1 MEKIIREYLGIR
13 HNLVGIKIL
22 MESVNPEPSKRPM
35 KRMRFCEL
43 VRESAKG
50 SSFEEYLE
58 DEACPEA
65 TIALG
70 FEEPTYVDVQPRISP
85 AQTKVIKIAPF
96 NESANPDVVLAILN
110 PRQAMQL
117 AALLEGVEA
126 KFSGSIACGEVVA
139 KPYMDKKP
147 NVTFLCGGARTF
159 ADFKDSEIIFGAP
172 PETFKHLAEKID
184 AFSKTCGALC
194 GCKTSD
200 IPPRIIQNFK
210 NLGFEKGIDYFF
222 GKVNE
227 HSVRIYL
234 NKDLQGRIKYITIHL
249 PMKKEVKVKSPFVLR
264 KRGEW
269 SDVSITLQ
277 TGEGI
282 DLNTGKGLKETI
294 EDIVARVE
302 G

>member
-1 MEKIIREYLGIR
+1 MDKIIREYLGLKY
-13 HNLVGIKIL
+13 NLVGIKIFS
-22 MESVNPEPSKRPM
+22 ESINSDPEKRPK

-43 VRESAKG
+43 VRESATG

-85 AQTKVIKIAPF
+85 AQTKLIKIAPLD
-96 NESANPDVVLAILN
+96 ESASPDVVLAILN

-126 KFSGSIACGEVVA
+126 KFTGSIACGEAVA

-172 PETFKHLAEKID
+172 LETFRHLAEKIE
-184 AFSKTCGALC
+184 ALSKTCGALC

-200 IPPRIIQNFK
+200 IPPRIINNFK
-210 NLGFEKGIDYFF
+210 KLGFEKGIDYFF

-234 NKDLQGRIKYITIHL
+234 NKDVQGKIKYMTIHL
-249 PMKKEVKVKSPFVLR
+249 PMKGEVRVKAPFVLR

-277 TGEGI
+277 MGEGI
-282 DLNTGKGLKETI
+282 DLNTGRGLKEAI
-294 EDIVARVE
+294 EDIVARVD
-302 G
+302 

>member
-1 MEKIIREYLGIR
+1 MDKIIREYLGMR
-13 HNLVGIKIL
+13 HSLVGIKIL
-22 MESVNPEPSKRPM
+22 RESTNPELSKKPK

-43 VRESAKG
+43 VKEAAAG

-65 TIALG
+65 AVALG

-85 AQTKVIKIAPF
+85 AQTKVIKIAPLE
-96 NESANPDVVLAILN
+96 ESANPDVVLAILN

-117 AALLEGVEA
+117 AALLDGVEA
-126 KFSGSIACGEVVA
+126 KFSGSIACGEAVA

-147 NVTFLCGGARTF
+147 NISFLCGGARTF

-172 PETFKHLAEKID
+172 PETFKRLAEKIE
-184 AFSKTCGALC
+184 ALSKTCGALC

-200 IPPRIIQNFK
+200 IPPRIVQNFK
-210 NLGFEKGIDYFF
+210 KLGFEKGIDYFF

-227 HSVRIYL
+227 RSVRIYL
-234 NKDLQGRIKYITIHL
+234 NKDASGRIKYITIHL
-249 PMKKEVKVKSPFVLR
+249 PMKGEVRVKAPFVLR

-282 DLNTGKGLKETI
+282 ELNTGRGLKETI
-294 EDIVARVE
+294 EDIVAKFE
-302 G
+302 